1 MDLLHLVDQLEELVA
16 TSKKVPIGNR
26 VMLPYDRVLEIIDE
40 LRIAIPN
47 DVRDAE
53 ELVSQKSSLL
63 RSAEEEAKLVISTA
77 ESKASS
83 LMDDHEIVQSARLKA
98 DQIIQQ
104 GENNLKE
111 RIDQANQEIT
121 KRIEDSRVLAQQEM
135 GAADNYAKQ
144 LLERLDRQ
152 LQAFTSSV
160 HNGLE
165 QLDRVQNVVESKSDD
180 EQSSTNIDLVDSES
194 ENFEIESDSNMN
206 ALPEVDHNFEQSGEN
221 LEDLINSDNSTE
233 KIVDDYSL
241 DYFDERK

>member
-16 TSKKVPIGNR
+16 DAKKVPIGNR
-26 VMLPYDRVLEIIDE
+26 VILPYDRVLELIDE

-47 DVRDAE
+47 DVREAE
-53 ELVSQKSSLL
+53 ELVSSKTSLL

-83 LMDDHEIVQSARLKA
+83 LMDDHEIVQNARLKA

-104 GENNLKE
+104 GENNLKD
-111 RIDQANQEIT
+111 RINQANQEIT
-121 KRIEDSRVLAQQEM
+121 KRIEDSRILAQQEM

-152 LQAFTSSV
+152 LQAFISSV

-165 QLDRVQNVVESKSDD
+165 QLDRVHNVEQTNDD
-180 EQSSTNIDLVDSES
+180 NTVVKDDINVMQSQQMDIETDSTINANVDIENDPELSNENLEENIDL
-194 ENFEIESDSNMN
+194 N
-206 ALPEVDHNFEQSGEN
+206 
-221 LEDLINSDNSTE
+221 NSKE

-241 DYFDERK
+241 DDFDERK

>member
-1 MDLLHLVDQLEELVA
+1 MDLLHLVDKLEELVA
-16 TSKKVPIGNR
+16 DSKKVPLGNR
-26 VMLPYDRVLEIIDE
+26 IMLPYDRILEIIDE

-47 DVRDAE
+47 DVREAE
-53 ELVSQKSSLL
+53 ELVLNKSSLL
-63 RSAEEEAKLVISTA
+63 RSAEEEAKLVISAA
-77 ESKASS
+77 ESKAST
-83 LMDDHEIVQSARLKA
+83 LMDEHEIVQSARLKA

-111 RIDQANQEIT
+111 RINQANQEIT

-165 QLDRVQNVVESKSDD
+165 QLDRVQNV
-180 EQSSTNIDLVDSES
+180 EQIVNEDTLDTNNIDLGDSQSMELEEEIVIDTTSES
-194 ENFEIESDSNMN
+194 ENNLELSN
-206 ALPEVDHNFEQSGEN
+206 EN
-221 LEDLINSDNSTE
+221 LEQIIDSNNTTE
-233 KIVDDYSL
+233 KIVDDFSL
-241 DYFDERK
+241 DDFDERK

>member
-1 MDLLHLVDQLEELVA
+1 MDLLHLVDKLEELVA
-16 TSKKVPIGNR
+16 DSKKVPIGNR
-26 VMLPYDRVLEIIDE
+26 IILPYDRILEIIDE

-47 DVRDAE
+47 DVREAE
-53 ELVSQKSSLL
+53 ELVSNKSSLL

-83 LMDDHEIVQSARLKA
+83 LMDEHEIVQNARLKA

-104 GENNLKE
+104 GENNLKD
-111 RIDQANQEIT
+111 RINEANQEIT
-121 KRIEDSRVLAQQEM
+121 KRIEDSRILAQQEM

-165 QLDRVQNVVESKSDD
+165 QLNRVHQVDQSDN
-180 EQSSTNIDLVDSES
+180 EHTLNNNTDLVDSES
-194 ENFEIESDSNMN
+194 TELQEEIVMDSISESENNPELPHEDFEKLTD
-206 ALPEVDHNFEQSGEN
+206 
-221 LEDLINSDNSTE
+221 SDNPTE
-233 KIVDDYSL
+233 KIVDDFTL
-241 DYFDERK
+241 NDFDERK

>member
-26 VMLPYDRVLEIIDE
+26 VILQYDRVLEIIDE

-53 ELVSQKSSLL
+53 ELISQKSSLL

-83 LMDDHEIVQSARLKA
+83 LMDDHEIVQNARLKA

-165 QLDRVQNVVESKSDD
+165 QLDRVQNVAESKIDD
-180 EQSSTNIDLVDSES
+180 KQTSTNIDLPDSE
-194 ENFEIESDSNMN
+194 NLEIESDSNMN

-221 LEDLINSDNSTE
+221 LKDVINSDNSTE

-241 DYFDERK
+241 DDFDERK

>member
-26 VMLPYDRVLEIIDE
+26 VILQYDRVLEIIDE
-40 LRIAIPN
+40 LRIATPN

-53 ELVSQKSSLL
+53 ELVSQKSALL

-165 QLDRVQNVVESKSDD
+165 QLDRVQSVAESKIDD
-180 EQSSTNIDLVDSES
+180 KQASTNIDLTDSE
-194 ENFEIESDSNMN
+194 NLEIESDSNVN

-221 LEDLINSDNSTE
+221 LEDVINSDNSTE

-241 DYFDERK
+241 DDFDERK